1 MTNTIADITQDSEV
15 IMLVG
20 SNPEHA
26 HPVIGMQIRQAVQR
40 GAKLIV
46 VDPRDIDLSRQA
58 DIHLKLRPGTNI
70 AFANGMMHIFI
81 EEDLIDHEFI
91 EKRTEHFEEIKK
103 VVAEYTPEK
112 VAEICRI
119 DPDKLREA
127 ARLYA
132 KAKTAPVIYCLGVTE
147 HHTGTHGVISLSNM
161 VMMVGKFGK
170 RGCGLNPL
178 RGQNNVQGACDMGAD
193 PKQFPGYQN
202 LDIPEVMD
210 KFEKAWGTKLNHEIG
225 TKATECFGKMTTGEI
240 RGLFIFGE
248 DPMRTDPNT
257 RHVLRALSSLDF
269 LVVDELFMTETA
281 KLADVILPGRSYA
294 EKEGTF
300 TNTERRVQRVRKA
313 VEIEGET
320 REDTWIFTEI
330 MNRMGYPQPHLT
342 AAEIMDEIASV
353 TPNFAGISH
362 ERLDSTEVAGR
373 GLQWPCRSK
382 DKSGTEIMHVGKF
395 ARGLGCFIPTRHVPS
410 MELPDED
417 YPIIMMT
424 GRILYHYNACAMT
437 DKVDGLNEMAPDSF
451 IELNTEDAEKL
462 EVRDGDMVNVS
473 SRRGKIQARAVVSE
487 KTNPG
492 ECWMPFH
499 YIGGANW
506 LTSDALDSISK
517 TPEYKVCTVKV
528 EKIPESDYMRE
539 MSCV

>member
-103 VVAEYTPEK
+103 VVAEYTPER

-147 HHTGTHGVISLSNM
+147 HHTGTHGVIALSNM

-170 RGCGLNPL
+170 KGCGLNPL

-382 DKSGTEIMHVGKF
+382 DKPGTEIMHVGKF
-395 ARGLGCFIPTRHVPS
+395 ARGLGCFIPTRHFPS

>member
-103 VVAEYTPEK
+103 VVAEYTPER

-147 HHTGTHGVISLSNM
+147 HHTGTHGVIALSNM

-210 KFEKAWGTKLNHEIG
+210 KF
-225 TKATECFGKMTTGEI
+225 
-240 RGLFIFGE
+240 
-248 DPMRTDPNT
+248 
-257 RHVLRALSSLDF
+257 
-269 LVVDELFMTETA
+269 
-281 KLADVILPGRSYA
+281 
-294 EKEGTF
+294 
-300 TNTERRVQRVRKA
+300 
-313 VEIEGET
+313 
-320 REDTWIFTEI
+320 
-330 MNRMGYPQPHLT
+330 
-342 AAEIMDEIASV
+342 
-353 TPNFAGISH
+353 
-362 ERLDSTEVAGR
+362 
-373 GLQWPCRSK
+373 
-382 DKSGTEIMHVGKF
+382 
-395 ARGLGCFIPTRHVPS
+395 GLG
-410 MELPDED
+410 
-417 YPIIMMT
+417 
-424 GRILYHYNACAMT
+424 
-437 DKVDGLNEMAPDSF
+437 NE
-451 IELNTEDAEKL
+451 AE
-462 EVRDGDMVNVS
+462 S
-473 SRRGKIQARAVVSE
+473 
-487 KTNPG
+487 
-492 ECWMPFH
+492 
-499 YIGGANW
+499 
-506 LTSDALDSISK
+506 
-517 TPEYKVCTVKV
+517 
-528 EKIPESDYMRE
+528 
-539 MSCV
+539 